1 MPSAFHRTTAAQ
13 APTGPF
19 TVIDIASIQTAREN
33 LRGQVLKTPFTLSR
47 TLSDIFGAEIWL
59 KFENLQ
65 FTASFK
71 ERGALNRMLTL
82 SEAERAKGVIAVS
95 AGNHAQGVA
104 YHAQR
109 MGVPAVI
116 VMPRFT
122 PTVKV
127 ANTRRFGAEVVL
139 AGDTFDDAKARGYEL
154 AQERGLIMIHPYDDE
169 AVIAGQGTVGLE
181 MLEDQPQLDT
191 LAVAI
196 GGGGL
201 ISGIATAAKA
211 LKPGIEIV
219 GVQTERFPSMYA
231 ALKGVTMPQGPY
243 TIAEGIA
250 VKSPGDITREVA
262 GRLVDRIELVSES
275 DIEHAIVVL
284 LEIEKSV
291 VEGAGA
297 AGLAAAA
304 RPGRGQR
311 SLQGQAHRPGA
322 HRRQH
327 RPADAGRADRARHG
341 ARRPAGAHPR
351 RPARP
356 AGRAGARHQAHRRRP
371 GQYHRGPPPARLH
384 LAAGAQRGSGLRAA
398 DPGPRSHPGSDR
410 GAQQR
415 GLRRQQPRPLR
426 PAEPPYLYVRVTVA
440 RPLAWPAVTVPVVW
454 M

>member
-1 MPSAFHRTTAAQ
+1 M
-13 APTGPF
+13 
-19 TVIDIASIQTAREN
+19 IDIASIQTAREN

-82 SEAERAKGVIAVS
+82 SEDERRAGVIAVS

-139 AGDTFDDAKARGYEL
+139 AGDTFDDAKAHGYEL
-154 AQERGLIMIHPYDDE
+154 ARQRGLIMIHPYDDE
-169 AVIAGQGTVGLE
+169 AVIAGQGTVALE
-181 MLEDQPQLDT
+181 MLEDQPQLDM
-191 LAVAI
+191 LVIAI

-211 LKPGIEIV
+211 LKPGIEII
-219 GVQTERFPSMYA
+219 GVQTERFPAMYA
-231 ALKGVTMPQGPY
+231 AVKGVSMPQGLY

-250 VKSPGDITREVA
+250 VKSPGGLTQPIV
-262 GRLVDRIELVSES
+262 GRLVDDIELVSEA

-284 LEIEKSV
+284 LEIEKTV

-297 AGLAAAA
+297 AGLAALLRAQEAGSERFKGKRIGLVLTGGNIDPLMLGELIERGMVRAGRLA
-304 RPGRGQR
+304 RIRVDLR
-311 SLQGQAHRPGA
+311 DLPGA
-322 HRRQH
+322 LAHATKLI
-327 RPADAGRADRARHG
+327 ADAQANITEVHHQRAFTSLPVRNVEVDFVL
-341 ARRPAGAHPR
+341 
-351 RPARP
+351 
-356 AGRAGARHQAHRRRP
+356 QT
-371 GQYHRGPPPARLH
+371 RGPEHIQEVIDILN
-384 LAAGAQRGSGLRAA
+384 AAGFAA
-398 DPGPRSHPGSDR
+398 SNHDH
-410 GAQQR
+410 
-415 GLRRQQPRPLR
+415 
-426 PAEPPYLYVRVTVA
+426 
-440 RPLAWPAVTVPVVW
+440 
-454 M
+454 